1 MAGFSTRS
9 NLGSDAVTSNAGGA
23 SRFPLTESPTGVPIA
38 ITTAGT
44 KLHTCA
50 SNAMDEVYLWASNY
64 HTSNTAITLSFNS
77 TATDD
82 ADSIVLTINNQNG
95 LYLIYPGIPHIGT
108 EIYAKAAANSRI
120 NVVGFVVRRFRED
133 PSNARAGYNGSS

>member
-1 MAGFSTRS
+1 MIILTTST
-9 NLGSDAVTSNAGGA
+9 DAQELKFIPRDYA
-23 SRFPLTESPTGVPIA
+23 
-38 ITTAGT
+38 
-44 KLHTCA
+44 
-50 SNAMDEVYLWASNY
+50 
-64 HTSNTAITLSFNS
+64 
-77 TATDD
+77 